1 MGNSQSSS
9 NTNTNTNTN
18 NEDKSKLKDTSF
30 GQIIDYI
37 ATKYI
42 LTADFQNLKKLY
54 EKDYCDNLIILTSD
68 IIEKY
73 FTDLEISYLS
83 QRIKNGVEEN
93 IMEKDKLIFL
103 TKSDIDKL
111 NVNVPLKKK
120 RVCIGIAKFY
130 VKIAHVFAAIVMTI
144 NPVYVYKDVNGNII
158 KRSLSEK
165 NMIPPNVERK
175 IYKSGICGN
184 RIHALKR
191 GQDYNAIPMETG
203 EITLNPN
210 ICSVNVNENFQ
221 TKTLEEEPGIPE
233 LMELYNDKYDYQTAQ
248 FIGMTPET
256 EKEFKKDLELFYKT
270 FTGNDNMPDN
280 INKFSDIKLR
290 DYQTSPGCQ
299 KGLDGNIPYNNK
311 IKGSVK
317 VSGSNTKDVNETN
330 KLFLAYAE
338 NLKNM
343 MINTNKN
350 QDDLLNII
358 NSLFSYVID
367 KQTGA
372 RVIRVN
378 PKLTEE
384 GLQSIIKNARNNI
397 IQLYLKCE
405 NDYVKGVKI
414 YQAIVEKKI
423 RDTAIKQIEVLEKTS
438 EELIN
443 NK

>member
-18 NEDKSKLKDTSF
+18 KEDESKLKDTSF

-93 IMEKDKLIFL
+93 IMEKDKIIFL
-103 TKSDIDKL
+103 TKSDIDKF
-111 NVNVPLKKK
+111 NVSVPLKKK

-158 KRSLSEK
+158 KRTLSEK

-175 IYKSGICGN
+175 IYKSGMCGN

-317 VSGSNTKDVNETN
+317 ISNSNTKDVNENN
-330 KLFLAYAE
+330 KLFLEYAE
-338 NLKNM
+338 NLKTM
-343 MINTNKN
+343 MISTNKN
-350 QDDLLNII
+350 QDDLLNVI

-384 GLQSIIKNARNNI
+384 GLQNIVKNTRNNI

-423 RDTAIKQIEVLEKTS
+423 RDTAIKQIQILEKTS